1 MKSNS
6 NTKFLVLF
14 IIIISILSI
23 FTVTTYA
30 ASTSKIYSKSE
41 KDEYISP
48 IAGGFF
54 VLRGGKKLFRFY
66 RPMNDTCNEPDL
78 HLRTLDVNGT
88 LSPFEIK
95 NLTIPRFNF
104 CRLNNTKTS
113 PDYIQLSKLKGENPD
128 FFYIFYYNISDTDF
142 DLPFGRFIAQVNLDG
157 EVIGYELLYT
167 AFYV

>member
-1 MKSNS
+1 MEWNSNS
-6 NTKFLVLF
+6 KISVLF
-14 IIIISILSI
+14 LIIISVLS
-23 FTVTTYA
+23 TTY
-30 ASTSKIYSKSE
+30 TYDITTYNKSE
-41 KDEYISP
+41 NDEYISP
-48 IAGGFF
+48 IGGGFF

-95 NLTIPRFNF
+95 NFTIPRFNF

-142 DLPFGRFIAQVNLDG
+142 DLPFGRFVAQVNLDG
-157 EVIGYELLYT
+157 EVIGYELLYS
-167 AFYV
+167 AFCV